1 MLNTEKK
8 RKDWRRK
15 AVKRVKR
22 IAIYLTE
29 AEYVLVQESARK
41 AGLDFSSYI
50 RGMTL
55 KGYVNSRLSEE
66 EKVIFRELVIISNEL
81 HELVKMAREKGLPQT
96 LLHFETCR
104 SRLDGLF
111 KKFKL

>member
-8 RKDWRRK
+8 QKDWRRK
-15 AVKRVKR
+15 DVKRVKR

-29 AEYVLVQESARK
+29 PEYVLVQECARK

-66 EKVIFRELVIISNEL
+66 EKTIFRNLVVISNDL
-81 HELVKMAREKGLPQT
+81 HQLVKMAREIGLSQT
-96 LLHFETCR
+96 LLHFEACR
-104 SRLDGLF
+104 NRIDELF
-111 KKFKL
+111 KKFEL